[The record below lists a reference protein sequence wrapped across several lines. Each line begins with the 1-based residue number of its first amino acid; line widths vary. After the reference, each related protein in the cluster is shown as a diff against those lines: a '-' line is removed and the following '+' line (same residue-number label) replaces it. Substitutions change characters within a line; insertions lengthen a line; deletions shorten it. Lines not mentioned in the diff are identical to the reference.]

1 MGAEIPSSS
10 ELIVA
15 CMGDFSPQG
24 VTSLQIGDA
33 VARACK
39 TPMRL
44 RHQHRELIVRTLRNC
59 PHGGSIAIMAALR
72 NNWRGGGVWFPL
84 RRVKGTA
91 GLPDFFCVRGTKRS
105 FFSFLWQ
112 EFWSAAPSSKDV
124 GNCYLGSL
132 DY

>member
-72 NNWRGGGVWFPL
+72 NNWRGGGSGFTSDELRARPACLIFFAYVEQRGVFFLFCGRNSGVQPL
-84 RRVKGTA
+84 VQRMLVT
-91 GLPDFFCVRGTKRS
+91 VT
-105 FFSFLWQ
+105 
-112 EFWSAAPSSKDV
+112 
-124 GNCYLGSL
+124 
-132 DY
+132 